1 MACEGRSLLGLLF
14 ENIKHKKEWMLY
26 SVVWL
31 DETQFEA
38 PCTKVVCV
46 GRNYAEHARE
56 LNNPIPSSHILF
68 IKPESS
74 IQDQS
79 TLEIPRNGIHYETEL
94 AVLIGEPTSTSDKP
108 VIAGLGLA
116 LDLTDRELQSKLK
129 DKGHPWERAKAFDG
143 ATYLSRFVRF
153 DDQNLKDIQFSLDLN
168 AKQVQLG
175 TTADMLFDIEALLVE
190 IMATFTLRKGDVVL
204 TGTPKGVGVLRD
216 GDELVLSLICPSL
229 RHTFKPIRVSSS
241 GV

>member
-1 MACEGRSLLGLLF
+1 M
-14 ENIKHKKEWMLY
+14 Y

-31 DETQFEA
+31 DETKFDA

-56 LNNPIPSSHILF
+56 LNNPIPSSPILF

-79 TLEIPRNGIHYETEL
+79 TLRIPRDGIHYETEL
-94 AVLIGEPTSTSDKP
+94 AVLIGETTSTTDKP
-108 VIAGLGLA
+108 VIAGIGLA

-143 ATYLSRFVRF
+143 ATYLSRFVHF
-153 DDQNLKDIQFSLDLN
+153 EGQDLKDIQFSLNLN
-168 AKQVQLG
+168 SAQVQLG
-175 TTADMLFDIEALLVE
+175 TTADMLFDIESLLVE
-190 IMATFTLRKGDVVL
+190 IAATFTLRKGDVVL
-204 TGTPKGVGVLRD
+204 TGTPKGVGVLA
-216 GDELVLSLICPSL
+216 DEDTLVLSLECKP
-229 RHTFKPIRVSSS
+229 FQQVFDPIRVSSS
-241 GV
+241 GI